1 MSQSHLKVSKAAAT
15 TDKVQSLVGEALDSL
30 QSGFNGRTVNGFG
43 VYADGSSRYSDLNTA
58 LVAIRA
64 AMNLL
69 RETEWPTDADLRTA
83 DA

>member
-1 MSQSHLKVSKAAAT
+1 MSHGKISKEAAT

-30 QSGFNGRTVNGFG
+30 QSGFNGRVVNGFG
-43 VYADGSSRYSDLNTA
+43 VYADRSSRYNDLNAA

-64 AMNLL
+64 AMDLM